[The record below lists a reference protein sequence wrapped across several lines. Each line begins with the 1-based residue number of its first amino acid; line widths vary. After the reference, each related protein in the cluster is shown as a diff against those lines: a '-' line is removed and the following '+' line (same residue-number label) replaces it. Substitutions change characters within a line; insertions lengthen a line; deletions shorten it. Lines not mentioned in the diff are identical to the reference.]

1 MSSNHPELMA
11 SYPNPMLDFIP
22 SAKQYAAAKA
32 MENVGRVCGGLH
44 FPDVLAVSVSEALH
58 QRSGAV

>member
-1 MSSNHPELMA
+1 
-11 SYPNPMLDFIP
+11 MLDFIP